1 MKKANHSSYGETD
14 GLTATSKR
22 IPQGNADCFH
32 LFSHIPNDN
41 LHPGR
46 TDETARG
53 TQPKILQFTLRTLSL
68 PELRLPRQVFDAE
81 CINLSS
87 RFGID
92 PSRAASAI
100 ERPNQHQF
108 PKEKHG
114 LLGIIDCFRTVRPK
128 EDKQSMPS
136 FRCGAYGLI
145 FSVQNRPFGNC
156 IGNQTSEPTSI
167 P

>member
-14 GLTATSKR
+14 GLTDTSKR

-68 PELRLPRQVFDAE
+68 PELRLPRHVSDAKR
-81 CINLSS
+81 IDLSS
-87 RFGID
+87 RFGIG
-92 PSRAASAI
+92 PSETASAI
-100 ERPNQHQF
+100 KHPNQHQF

-114 LLGIIDCFRTVRPK
+114 LLGVIDCFRTVRPK

-136 FRCGAYGLI
+136 FRCRAYGLI
-145 FSVQNRPFGNC
+145 FSVRNRPFGNC

>member
-14 GLTATSKR
+14 GLTDTSKR

-68 PELRLPRQVFDAE
+68 PELRLPRHVSDAKR
-81 CINLSS
+81 IDLSS
-87 RFGID
+87 RFGIE
-92 PSRAASAI
+92 PTRAASAS
-100 ERPNQHQF
+100 EHPNQHQF

-114 LLGIIDCFRTVRPK
+114 LLGAIDCFRMAGREKKNKMCRVSDAECMNLSSLNIRRIK
-128 EDKQSMPS
+128 RYK
-136 FRCGAYGLI
+136 
-145 FSVQNRPFGNC
+145 
-156 IGNQTSEPTSI
+156 NQ
-167 P
+167 

>member
-14 GLTATSKR
+14 GLTVTSKR
-22 IPQGNADCFH
+22 LPQMNADCFH

-68 PELRLPRQVFDAE
+68 PELRLPRHVSDAKR
-81 CINLSS
+81 IDLSS
-87 RFGID
+87 RFGIE
-92 PSRAASAI
+92 PSSAASAI
-100 ERPNQHQF
+100 AHPNQHQF

-114 LLGIIDCFRTVRPK
+114 LLGAIDCFRMAGREKKNTMCRVSDAECRNLSSLNIRRIK
-128 EDKQSMPS
+128 
-136 FRCGAYGLI
+136 R
-145 FSVQNRPFGNC
+145 
-156 IGNQTSEPTSI
+156 
-167 P
+167 